1 MTDLTG
7 SPPSPESPSPPAA
20 LELERRSWQ
29 TSIAP
34 QYIGLFLWVVFFDQL
49 GRWTLAGGGL
59 LFAVLGALA
68 AGLLCY
74 LLLYYVPAMGGF
86 RSGQPL
92 TTLGTSTFGVKG
104 SAWLTGVLMGLAQ
117 VVWFAVATAY
127 AMELTFQG
135 LIACGLLDPAALQP
149 VQLAGL
155 KLPNPMIL
163 ATILFWSYAAAL
175 VGHYLVQIIS
185 ALMNIYPILMALL
198 LGVSMLMTI
207 KGVPQFQPPG
217 IDPATGRPV
226 SLGAGSLQAFLMI
239 VELIF
244 GFFATAGALAAD
256 WGAVSRTER
265 DVQLGGLV
273 GVALASWTVA
283 TLALLTVAGVLG
295 HELGSPPLGLGLGL
309 KGSPNPWGDPFH
321 FSFHR
326 AVFRGIGGPL
336 GGTILMV
343 FGLGSLAPTCYAVF
357 LFGTRFADAW
367 PRIPRIHWTLIGT
380 TAACLLIASGSAT
393 RLDTIFSLMGAT
405 FAPLVAAMAA
415 ESLRHRGTWPGPRR
429 RVNAPGLIAW
439 ALGLAVGLVPIA
451 SQALGWPPGTRFQ
464 PAAVFGY
471 LTALAAY
478 LVLAG
483 LGAEAP
489 VLAASAPAP
498 EPEPEAP
505 TPAPAAG
512 P

>member
-7 SPPSPESPSPPAA
+7 SPPSPESPSSPAA
-20 LELERRSWQ
+20 LERRSWQ

-59 LFAVLGALA
+59 LPAVLGALT

-92 TTLGTSTFGVKG
+92 TTLGTSTFGVSG

-135 LIACGLLDPAALQP
+135 LIACRLLDPGALQP

-155 KLPNPMIL
+155 KLPNLMIL
-163 ATILFWSYAAAL
+163 ATTLFWCYAAAL

-207 KGVPQFQPPG
+207 KGVPEFQPPG

-226 SLGAGSLQAFLMI
+226 SPGAGSLQAFLLI
-239 VELIF
+239 VELSF

-265 DVQLGGLV
+265 DVRLGGLT
-273 GVALASWTVA
+273 GVAMASWTIA
-283 TLALLTVAGVLG
+283 TLALLTVAGTFGHG
-295 HELGSPPLGLGLGL
+295 HEPAPPRPGLAL
-309 KGSPNPWGDPFH
+309 KENPWGDPFH
-321 FSFHR
+321 FSFHM
-326 AVFRGIGGPL
+326 AVLQGIGGPL

-357 LFGTRFADAW
+357 LFGNRFADAW

-380 TAACLLIASGSAT
+380 TAAWPLVASGYAT

-415 ESLRHRGTWPGPRR
+415 DYLRHHGTWPGARR
-429 RVNAPGLIAW
+429 GVNPPGLIAW
-439 ALGLAVGLVPIA
+439 ALGLAVGLVPLA
-451 SQALGWPPGTRFQ
+451 SEALGWPPGTRFQ
-464 PAAVFGY
+464 PAAVFAY
-471 LTALAAY
+471 LTALVAY
-478 LVLAG
+478 LVLAS

-489 VLAASAPAP
+489 RMD
-498 EPEPEAP
+498 EN
-505 TPAPAAG
+505 TP
-512 P
+512 